1 MNPHNYTLPIAIA
14 LLTITTAPVLTS
26 CAGSKQLSPK
36 AEAVVL
42 KLKEAAQ
49 NVDVEGMPCGEFIR
63 QLRELSDGAGK
74 ECREVLRRVMAERGG
89 V

>member
-1 MNPHNYTLPIAIA
+1 MNPHNYTLAIAIA
-14 LLTITTAPVLTS
+14 LLTLTTAPVLTS
-26 CAGSKQLSPK
+26 CANGKQLSPK
-36 AEAVVL
+36 AEAAVL

-49 NVDVEGMPCGEFIR
+49 NIDVEGMPCGEFIQ

-74 ECREVLRRVMAERGG
+74 ECREVLRRVIMKRGG

>member
-1 MNPHNYTLPIAIA
+1 MNLHKYTLPIAIA
-14 LLTITTAPVLTS
+14 LLTLTTAPVLTS
-26 CAGSKQLSPK
+26 CANGKQLSPQ

-49 NVDVEGMPCGEFIR
+49 NIDVEGMPCGEFIQ

-74 ECREVLRRVMAERGG
+74 ECREVLRRVLGERGG